1 MPLQPEAILF
11 DFDGVL
17 ADTEPLH
24 WECWSDVIRPLGM
37 AITWEDYRDHCIGIS
52 DREFLE
58 TLGRVSSPPHP
69 IEELWP
75 LYPLKKQMLAER
87 ASTGN
92 LISPDMK
99 ELLRDLSGYQL
110 AVVTSSAMLE
120 IRAIL
125 AAEDVLTLFQ
135 TCVYGDQVQ
144 NLKPNP
150 EPYFTAMQRLGVTRA
165 IVLEDS
171 GPGIESGKAAGCEVL
186 EIRHPSEVPG
196 LLRAR
201 LSL

>member
-1 MPLQPEAILF
+1 MHLQPQAILF

-24 WECWSDVIRPLGM
+24 WECWSEVIRPLGM
-37 AITWEDYRDHCIGIS
+37 SLSWQDYKAHCIGIS

-58 TLGRVSSPPHP
+58 TLGRVSTPPHS
-69 IEELWP
+69 IDELWP
-75 LYPLKKQMLAER
+75 LYPMKKQMLADR
-87 ASTGN
+87 ACTGT
-92 LISPDMK
+92 LISK
-99 ELLRDLSGYQL
+99 EIKQLLEDLSGYQL
-110 AVVTSSAMLE
+110 AVVTSSATAE

-125 AAEDVLTLFQ
+125 QAENILSLFQ

-150 EPYFTAMQRLGVTRA
+150 EPYLTAMQRLGVTRA

-171 GPGIESGKAAGCEVL
+171 GPGIRSGRAAGCEVL
-186 EIRHPSEVPG
+186 EIRHPSEVPS

-201 LSL
+201 LAL

>member
-1 MPLQPEAILF
+1 MHSQPEAILF

-24 WECWSDVIRPLGM
+24 WQCWGEVIRPLGM
-37 AITWEDYRDHCIGIS
+37 SISWRNYQDHCIGIS

-58 TLGRVSSPPHP
+58 TLGRVSDPPHS
-69 IEELWP
+69 IDELWP

-92 LISPDMK
+92 LISQEMK
-99 ELLRDLSGYQL
+99 ALLLELSSYQL
-110 AVVTSSAMLE
+110 AVVTSSAALE
-120 IRAIL
+120 IQAIL
-125 AAEDVLTLFQ
+125 LAEQVLDLFQ

-150 EPYFTAMQRLGVTRA
+150 EPYLTAMQRLGVTRA

-171 GPGIESGKAAGCEVL
+171 TPGIQSGKAAGCEVL
-186 EIRHPSEVPG
+186 EVRHPSEVPR
-196 LLRAR
+196 LLRTR
-201 LSL
+201 LGL